1 MDSMNYKEL
10 RKAMAIKQQ
19 ERAHRWNLV
28 SNLMVMFEHKNIP
41 FRKEFVENYLL
52 FLGICAIGKHD
63 DTYYV
68 GYPTAFEYDEY
79 GLPKEGSMCTFQ
91 TRFGYTFSGIIGT
104 DIIIGYNKESRTP
117 ELIDYYAYMFS
128 EIDKSMLTNVI
139 KSRVNPIPIARDEK
153 EKKSIKTAIEEGE
166 KGITNVIMS
175 ENILEE
181 IATDKKGINTVSLT
195 EPEQIER
202 IQYLSKFYDDLLRRF
217 WTQYGHSLSSA
228 SKMAQVTTSELEG
241 YETLSMIRPYD
252 MLECRK
258 DLYNRC
264 NDVFGTDFQVDFS
277 PAWKHLKETGEE
289 TTETIEEE
297 EQEEIEQEEQEEE
310 TTEEIEEEEQEEKE
324 DVKENENN

>member
-1 MDSMNYKEL
+1 MDNLNYKEL
-10 RKAMAIKQQ
+10 RRAMAVKQQ

-28 SNLMVMFEHKNIP
+28 SNLMVMFTHKNIP
-41 FRKEFVENYLL
+41 FRKEFIESYLL

-63 DTYYV
+63 GKYFV

-79 GLPKEGSMCTFQ
+79 GLPQDDSMCTFQ
-91 TRFGYTFSGIIGT
+91 TRFGYTFTGRLGT

-139 KSRVNPIPIARDEK
+139 KARVNPIPVARDEK
-153 EKKSIKTAIEEGE
+153 EKKAINKAIEDGE
-166 KGITNVIMS
+166 KGITNTIMAD
-175 ENILEE
+175 NILKE
-181 IATDKKGINTVSLT
+181 ITNETKEIYTVSLT

-228 SKMAQVTTSELEG
+228 SKMAQVTTTELEG

-252 MLECRK
+252 MLESRK
-258 DLYNRC
+258 DLYERC
-264 NDVFGTDFQVDFS
+264 NNVFGTDFQVDFS
-277 PAWKHLKETGEE
+277 PAWEHLKETKEDE
-289 TTETIEEE
+289 TV
-297 EQEEIEQEEQEEE
+297 EIEQEEQE
-310 TTEEIEEEEQEEKE
+310 QEVE
-324 DVKENENN
+324 ENENDS